1 MLFRRAVPLKFGKH
15 LLCLMIH
22 IPQLLFSLS
31 LSARALWFLLSPQAQ
46 LPPTAYASVF
56 ASVHQRPAAPL
67 TALQESRIKL
77 LYFYLCE
84 VLVCL
89 NICLLSERLV
99 CFDPAIISVAG
110 TTRRKK
116 NPKQNT
122 DLCVSGEIQIKEED
136 QGRGESAS
144 HLPVKA
150 RKLLSC
156 LPEAWWSRRHAWA
169 LMELKQK

>member
-1 MLFRRAVPLKFGKH
+1 MWCAFRRAVPLKFGKH

-31 LSARALWFLLSPQAQ
+31 LSARALWFLHSLRAQ

-77 LYFYLCE
+77 LYFYLCV

-110 TTRRKK
+110 TTKKKQKTQTSASQERSKSKRK
-116 NPKQNT
+116 T
-122 DLCVSGEIQIKEED
+122 RD
-136 QGRGESAS
+136 GESWPATCLS
-144 HLPVKA
+144 K
-150 RKLLSC
+150 RGKLLSC
-156 LPEAWWSRRHAWA
+156 LPEAW
-169 LMELKQK
+169 